1 MQKMGISILVFFIQ
15 EDYLNKM
22 RLKHSILFMLFSSII
37 VIIGCTKTVPKTPL
51 EFQKELLAG
60 SSAYLNTQRTWQ
72 LDSTK
77 INGVNSVLTSVQ
89 KNYKKTFTFDGGYSD
104 TDNNTGKWEIP
115 ALNKLKQTFIYQLT
129 NKQDST
135 TYDIISINSAQMSLS
150 LKLANGQT
158 AIYSFKI
165 SNQ

>member
-1 MQKMGISILVFFIQ
+1 MNLRNIISNLLIITALALVAAC
-15 EDYLNKM
+15 
-22 RLKHSILFMLFSSII
+22 S
-37 VIIGCTKTVPKTPL
+37 KTAVTPPL
-51 EFQKELLAG
+51 EFQKQLLAG
-60 SSAYLNTQRTWQ
+60 TGSFQNTQHIWQ

-77 INGVNSVLTSVQ
+77 INGVNSILTNVQ

-104 TDNNTGKWEIP
+104 SDNNTGKWEIP
-115 ALNKLKQTFIYQLT
+115 ALNKLKQTFLYQLT

-135 TYDIISINSAQMSLS
+135 TYDIVFINSVQMSLS

-165 SNQ
+165 SN

>member
-1 MQKMGISILVFFIQ
+1 MNLRNIISNLLIVTALALVAAC
-15 EDYLNKM
+15 
-22 RLKHSILFMLFSSII
+22 S
-37 VIIGCTKTVPKTPL
+37 KTTVTPPL
-51 EFQKELLAG
+51 EFQKQLLAG
-60 SSAYLNTQRTWQ
+60 TGSFQNTQHIWQ

-77 INGVNSVLTSVQ
+77 INGVNSILTKVQ

-104 TDNNTGKWEIP
+104 SDNNTGKWEIP
-115 ALNKLKQTFIYQLT
+115 ALNKLKQTFFYQLT

-135 TYDIISINSAQMSLS
+135 TYDIVFINSVQMSLS

-165 SNQ
+165 SN

>member
-1 MQKMGISILVFFIQ
+1 MNLRNIISSLLIVSALVF
-15 EDYLNKM
+15 LAAC
-22 RLKHSILFMLFSSII
+22 S
-37 VIIGCTKTVPKTPL
+37 KTTVTPPL
-51 EFQKELLAG
+51 EFQKQLLAG
-60 SSAYLNTQRTWQ
+60 TGSFQNTQHVWQ

-77 INGVNSVLTSVQ
+77 INGINSVLTNVQ

-104 TDNNTGKWEIP
+104 SDNNTGKWEIP
-115 ALNKLKQTFIYQLT
+115 ALNKLKQTLIYQLT

-135 TYDIISINSAQMSLS
+135 IYDIVSINSAQMSLS

-165 SNQ
+165 SN

>member
-1 MQKMGISILVFFIQ
+1 MNLRNIISNLLIVTSLALVVAC
-15 EDYLNKM
+15 
-22 RLKHSILFMLFSSII
+22 S
-37 VIIGCTKTVPKTPL
+37 KTAVTPPL
-51 EFQKELLAG
+51 EFQKQLLAG
-60 SSAYLNTQRTWQ
+60 TGSFQNTQHIWQ

-77 INGVNSVLTSVQ
+77 INGVNSILTNVQ

-104 TDNNTGKWEIP
+104 SDNNTGKWEIP
-115 ALNKLKQTFIYQLT
+115 ALNKLKQTFLYQLT

-135 TYDIISINSAQMSLS
+135 TYDIVFINSVQMSLS

-165 SNQ
+165 SN

>member
-1 MQKMGISILVFFIQ
+1 LVFIIQ
-15 EDYLNKM
+15 EDYLNNM
-22 RLKHSILFMLFSSII
+22 NLRNII
-37 VIIGCTKTVPKTPL
+37 SNLLIVTALALVVACSKTAVTPPL
-51 EFQKELLAG
+51 EFQKQLLAG
-60 SSAYLNTQRTWQ
+60 TGSLQNTQHIWQ

-77 INGVNSVLTSVQ
+77 INGVDSILTKVQ

-104 TDNNTGKWEIP
+104 SDNNTGKWEIP
-115 ALNKLKQTFIYQLT
+115 ALNKLKQTFLYQLT

-135 TYDIISINSAQMSLS
+135 TYDIVFINSVQMSLS

-165 SNQ
+165 SN

>member
-1 MQKMGISILVFFIQ
+1 MNLRNIISNL
-15 EDYLNKM
+15 L
-22 RLKHSILFMLFSSII
+22 I
-37 VIIGCTKTVPKTPL
+37 VTALALLAACSKTAVTPPL
-51 EFQKELLAG
+51 EFQKQLLAG
-60 SSAYLNTQRTWQ
+60 TGSFQNTQHIWQ

-77 INGVNSVLTSVQ
+77 INGVNSILTNVQ

-104 TDNNTGKWEIP
+104 SDNNTGKWEIP

-135 TYDIISINSAQMSLS
+135 TYDIVFINSVQMSLS

-165 SNQ
+165 SN

>member
-1 MQKMGISILVFFIQ
+1 LVFFIQ

-22 RLKHSILFMLFSSII
+22 KLLNII
-37 VIIGCTKTVPKTPL
+37 SNLLIVTALALLAACSKTAVISPL
-51 EFQKELLAG
+51 DFQKQLLAG
-60 SSAYLNTQRTWQ
+60 TGSFQNTQHVWQ

-77 INGVNSVLTSVQ
+77 INGVNSVLTNVQ
-89 KNYKKTFTFDGGYSD
+89 KKYKKTFTFDGGYND